1 MRIKGGVQ
9 PHCPTVQKGAVLLN
23 ACTDMTVWH
32 GSCGQQLKLDDEIQ
46 TLSNEASMVHDYAG
60 FLRNG
65 LGLSHQHWVHLATR
79 ERANLVTARVMGSVE
94 YMRGLIQRFVPQGP
108 TDETYVTAMDT
119 SDDGNNDGM
128 PSSRQ
133 QQHLQVPNQFLEW
146 LVFSR
151 QSSWDAWSAKSFGT
165 QLQSNESFWVFW
177 RRLEDQLEATLG
189 RDAVEKLQNYFQ
201 S

>member
-1 MRIKGGVQ
+1 
-9 PHCPTVQKGAVLLN
+9 
-23 ACTDMTVWH
+23 MTVWH

-108 TDETYVTAMDT
+108 TDETDVVTAMDT

-151 QSSWDAWSAKSFGT
+151 QSSWDAWSAEE
-165 QLQSNESFWVFW
+165 LW
-177 RRLEDQLEATLG
+177 DATAIQRVILG
-189 RDAVEKLQNYFQ
+189 FSGGDWWINWKRH
-201 S
+201 